1 MLPFLLD
8 SASDATKAIDACRSL
23 DWPSL
28 WGWVNGVPNYLFNF
42 RFCEQQGARVWSI
55 TTSKWHH
62 QYNSCLAAQ
71 VAEHIPPQHEEQ
83 FLENLG
89 WNASLRMNQLSLVI
103 QKSKTSN
110 RLSWSL
116 VRRNHGLAVQQGIC
130 PIFGTS
136 DHEPWGCLIW
146 TWDGITAVF
155 CAKASTHQRGWSCSK
170 LRHTGA
176 VARFH
181 ACEIFPNV
189 GWSGVLNLG

>member
-23 DWPSL
+23 DGPSL
-28 WGWVNGVPNYLFNF
+28 WWVNGVPNYLFNF

-55 TTSKWHH
+55 TTSRWHH

-89 WNASLRMNQLSLVI
+89 WNASLRMNQLSLMI

-116 VRRNHGLAVQQGIC
+116 VRRNQFSRGSAHIWDQWPWTMGVFNINMGWGLLLCFAQRQARIRGADLAASSDTLELWHVSMLARYSPMLGDQGC
-130 PIFGTS
+130 
-136 DHEPWGCLIW
+136 
-146 TWDGITAVF
+146 
-155 CAKASTHQRGWSCSK
+155 ST
-170 LRHTGA
+170 
-176 VARFH
+176 
-181 ACEIFPNV
+181 
-189 GWSGVLNLG
+189 